1 MNARRPRVFI
11 GSSSE
16 GSEIAAEFQ
25 VAFDRDCEVEVWDQG
40 TYGLSQGTLES
51 LVAALDRFDFAI
63 LVATADDM
71 REMRGDR
78 SAVPR
83 DNVLFEL
90 GLFMGRLGRE
100 RTFITYDRSAPPQ
113 LPSDLA
119 GVTPADYALHSTGNV
134 RASIGAAVTK
144 IRRAIVQAGTRQ
156 SDLHERLDDVH
167 KSVIAAGEMTL
178 KRPLVAGFCHSPP
191 MKKL

>member
-1 MNARRPRVFI
+1 MNDQRPRVFI

-40 TYGLSQGTLES
+40 TFGLSQGTLES

-78 SAVPR
+78 KAVPR

-100 RTFITYDRSAPPQ
+100 RLLRFRSVGLTGRSMPAGL
-113 LPSDLA
+113 LPW
-119 GVTPADYALHSTGNV
+119 
-134 RASIGAAVTK
+134 AAA
-144 IRRAIVQAGTRQ
+144 RN
-156 SDLHERLDDVH
+156 
-167 KSVIAAGEMTL
+167 
-178 KRPLVAGFCHSPP
+178 
-191 MKKL
+191 